1 MIYLLVLHRYHWLEA
16 HHLGFL
22 RVFNEPT
29 FQSLASVLLSFTL
42 VIALGPSV
50 IRWLRLQKIGDLAQF
65 DQAQMN
71 ELMRSKVGTPTMG
84 GILIIFAIA
93 LTTLLLANLENFY
106 VRMAIICLIWLGAVG
121 AVDDWLKL
129 TTARRAASLPP
140 GTVVS
145 RQGLTSLEKILFQ
158 IGLGILLSYFT
169 YFYSLDVHSHTLYFP
184 FFKNLAITLSPLAF
198 VCTGTLVLTATSN
211 AVNLTDGLDGLAAGC
226 AGIVSFAFLILS
238 LIQGYSLGTEPLA
251 SYLLLPLI
259 PGSAH
264 MAVIAGAMVGA
275 CLGFLWFNCN
285 PAAVFMG
292 DTGSLALGGLLG
304 YIAIVIRQELLLVL
318 CGGIFVAEA
327 LSVLVQVGWFK
338 YTRKRYGEG
347 RRIFLMAP
355 LHHHFQ
361 KKGWAETQV
370 VIRFWL
376 IGAMLAMLALATVK
390 LR

>member
-1 MIYLLVLHRYHWLEA
+1 MIYLLVKSHYAWLEA
-16 HHLGFL
+16 HHFGFL
-22 RVFNEPT
+22 RVFNDVT
-29 FQSLASVLLSFTL
+29 FQSTAAVIVAFTIVML
-42 VIALGPSV
+42 LGPGV
-50 IRWLRLQKIGDLAQF
+50 IRWLRKQKIGDHAAF
-65 DQAQMN
+65 DQTQMDQ
-71 ELMRSKVGTPTMG
+71 MMQGKKGTPTMG

-93 LTTLLLANLENFY
+93 IATLLLADLDNFY
-106 VRMAIICLIWLGAVG
+106 VAMGLICLIWLGAVG

-129 TTARRAASLPP
+129 TTLRRAKLLPE
-140 GTVVS
+140 GTQVS

-169 YFYSLDVHSHTLYFP
+169 FFYSQDPHSHTLYFP
-184 FFKNLAITLSPLAF
+184 FFKNLARTLSPITFILL
-198 VCTGTLVLTATSN
+198 GTLVLTGTSN
-211 AVNLTDGLDGLAAGC
+211 AVNLSDGLDGLASGC
-226 AGIVSFAFLILS
+226 AGIVSFTFLILA
-238 LIQGYSLGTEPLA
+238 LLQGYRVGGG
-251 SYLLLPLI
+251 YLVDVLFLPRI
-259 PGSAH
+259 PGSAE
-264 MAVIAGAMVGA
+264 MAVMAGAMVGA
-275 CLGFLWFNCN
+275 CLGFLWFNCA

-327 LSVLVQVGWFK
+327 ASVIIQVCWFK
-338 YTRKRYGEG
+338 FTKKRHGAG

-361 KKGWAETQV
+361 RKGWAETQV

-376 IGAMLAMLALATVK
+376 ISAMLAMLALATIK

>member
-1 MIYLLVLHRYHWLEA
+1 MIFLLVRYYHAWLES
-16 HHLGFL
+16 HHVGFL
-22 RVFNEPT
+22 RVFNDVT
-29 FQSLASVLLSFTL
+29 FQSTAAVILGFALVVLP
-42 VIALGPSV
+42 GPAV
-50 IRWLRLQKIGDLAQF
+50 IRWLRRQKIGDLANF
-65 DQAQMN
+65 DQEQMN

-93 LTTLLLANLENFY
+93 ATTLLLADLGSFY
-106 VRMAIICLIWLGAVG
+106 VRMAVICLVWLGAVG

-129 TTARRAASLPP
+129 TVRRRAASLPP
-140 GTVVS
+140 GAHAS

-158 IGLGILLSYFT
+158 IGLGVLLSYFT
-169 YFYSLDVHSHTLYFP
+169 YHYSLDPHSHTLYFP
-184 FFKNLAITLSPLAF
+184 LFKNLAFQLSPAGF
-198 VCTGTLVLTATSN
+198 VILETLVLTGTSN

-226 AGIVSFAFLILS
+226 AGIVSFTFLILS
-238 LIQGYSLGTEPLA
+238 LIQGYRLGNEPLA
-251 SYLLLPLI
+251 SYLYMPLI
-259 PGSAH
+259 PGSGE

-285 PAAVFMG
+285 PASVIMG

-304 YIAIVIRQELLLVL
+304 YIAVVIRQELLLVL

-327 LSVLVQVGWFK
+327 LSVILQVGWFK
-338 YTRKRYGEG
+338 YTRKRFGQG
-347 RRIFLMAP
+347 RRIFLMSP

-361 KKGWAETQV
+361 QKGWHETQV

-376 IGAMLAMLALATVK
+376 VGVMLAMLALATIK